1 MNLDDISVYK
11 KLHRI
16 VLIKQNEFEL
26 FVNSF
31 NKLLYENY
39 GEEKCGGSS
48 F

>member
-1 MNLDDISVYK
+1 MNLDSISVYEK
-11 KLHRI
+11 SRRI

-26 FVNSF
+26 FVNSSS
-31 NKLLYENY
+31 KIYENY